1 MMRRRFALML
11 VCLLTAVAVN
21 AQFEKGK
28 KYIGA
33 SLSGLS
39 LSYNGSEKG
48 SFGLQTKLGYLF
60 SEDLMLTGQIE
71 YDKKNDVPAAF
82 SAGVGARYYIV
93 QNGLYLGASM
103 NYFHSNASYDDF
115 MPSVQ
120 IGYAFFLSETVTI
133 EPEIYYNQSFKSH
146 SDYSSIGL
154 RIGFGIYL

>member
-1 MMRRRFALML
+1 MRRITLML
-11 VCLLTAVAVN
+11 ICLFVVMAAD

-28 KYIGA
+28 KYVGV
-33 SLSGLS
+33 SLSGLD

-48 SFGLQTKLGYLF
+48 SFGLQAKLGYLF
-60 SEDLMLTGQIE
+60 ADDLMLTGQVE

-103 NYFHSNASYDDF
+103 NYFHSNVSYDDF
-115 MPSVQ
+115 MPSIQ
-120 IGYAFFLSETVTI
+120 IGYAFFLSETVTV